1 MDHPTIATETILSK
15 ARMLYQ
21 MIYWAS
27 TFFFFP
33 ETYTQIRF
41 REESRKFCLISI
53 DTDKVSFCNAKVE
66 GTLTNILKEKKTLKT
81 CK

>member
-27 TFFFFP
+27 TFFFF
-33 ETYTQIRF
+33 
-41 REESRKFCLISI
+41 
-53 DTDKVSFCNAKVE
+53 
-66 GTLTNILKEKKTLKT
+66 LKPTRRSGLEKKAENFV
-81 CK
+81 

>member
-21 MIYWAS
+21 MIYWDS
-27 TFFFFP
+27 TFFFP

-41 REESRKFCLISI
+41 REESRKFCLIFI

-66 GTLTNILKEKKTLKT
+66 GTLTNILKKKNSQNM
-81 CK
+81 